1 MPRGLEEG
9 GVAVATGDQLVLIG
23 LCRSWGKVR
32 VDGGGE
38 EGGCSRAIRVGEG
51 EDRLRMST

>member
-9 GVAVATGDQLVLIG
+9 GVAVATGDQLVLISRR

-32 VDGGGE
+32 VDGGGGLFTGVVHGRFALE
-38 EGGCSRAIRVGEG
+38 RARIG
-51 EDRLRMST
+51 

>member
-32 VDGGGE
+32 VEGGG
-38 EGGCSRAIRVGEG
+38 GGGLFTGDSRWGGRG
-51 EDRLRMST
+51 